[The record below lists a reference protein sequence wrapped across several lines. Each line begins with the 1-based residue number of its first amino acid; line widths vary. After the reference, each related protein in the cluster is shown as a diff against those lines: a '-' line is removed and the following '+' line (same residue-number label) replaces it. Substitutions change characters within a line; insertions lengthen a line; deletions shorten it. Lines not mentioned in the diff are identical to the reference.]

1 VRQRPGVRHTHPVTF
16 RDRLRALRV
25 DTTPLRTSPDFR
37 RLFLAGTV
45 FYLGGM
51 MSYVALPWQLYHLTG
66 SNLAVGLLGAVELIP
81 LVVFGL
87 WGGALADHAD
97 RRVILV
103 ATGIAQVVFTAALMV
118 NAMLPEPQ
126 AWGIYVVGALL
137 SAAGALQRPSRE
149 ALIPRTVRHDELP
162 AAVSV
167 SSLGMQIGLLAG
179 PAIGGILVESVG
191 AATAYAIDVTG
202 LAIATVLF
210 ARLAAYPPLEE
221 GTAPTIGAIVEGAR
235 YAVSRKDLLGT
246 YLIDIAA
253 MLLAMPTVL
262 FPALAAD
269 VLESPHILGLL
280 YSAGTVG
287 SLLVTA
293 TSGWSNRVHRHGQV
307 VVLAAIAWGVA
318 VALAGLTT
326 NIWIVV
332 GCFALA
338 GGADMVSAIFR
349 GVIWHQT
356 IPDAMRGRLAGIEM
370 LSYSIGPLGG
380 QVRSGLVADRWSV
393 RTSITSGGIL
403 CVIGVVATAAWLR
416 DFWHYDART
425 DRYAVAERERRA
437 RRSRAEESPG
447 DE

>member
-1 VRQRPGVRHTHPVTF
+1 MRQRPGVRHTHPVTF

-126 AWGIYVVGALL
+126 AWAIYVIGALL

-179 PAIGGILVESVG
+179 PAIGGILVETVG

-437 RRSRAEESPG
+437 RRSRAGESPG